1 MGDKK
6 RKFPQKRLVDYVI
19 LVGVRTPTLDST
31 ETPRLLRRFPEKDH
45 DDFPLPPDVVFFCQP
60 EACNTV
66 SKKFS
71 LREANSFIFTLTD
84 KDTNKV
90 RYGVCMN
97 IYRPCSQFHFRDDQ
111 DGIKDGKRKRSRS
124 KNKREICMTL
134 TSICIVS
141 HHSFFATF
149 RECLFVLR
157 KMIDSRVGGERYD
170 KNDNF
175 IPGLHSWSVFTCS
188 EDPKLSPIA
197 TQMDEIET
205 WIQRLLLAPAPVI
218 GRTKVD
224 MELLCPESYPSLTFA
239 YPENTR
245 FPLIDF
251 PVHIPMELLGV
262 ETCLKVLTCILLEQK
277 VVIQSRDYNALTM
290 SVIALTRLLYPL
302 EYMFPIIPLLPT
314 CMANAEQLLLAPT
327 PYVIGVPASFFR
339 YKSKDFQIPGDLWVF
354 DLDSSKMTVPMSAD
368 ELPDLPEEEGQVLI
382 RRLKMALQALSMPPQ
397 TVGNLENAAPDGLL
411 PDNTSG
417 DASIEEHMVF
427 GNDVDSV
434 DVAVRVAIVN
444 FFMSPTVLCGLQ
456 EHTRTLRLFP
466 RPVVALQKGPFLKSR
481 PKPSD
486 FVAALAE
493 SQSVEY
499 FAEWLVS
506 PTNTAYL
513 KINKGIYNPCVI
525 GDKPKWYSEHLETV
539 LYQVYDK
546 ESKLCLEPW
555 IDVDYEPSLI
565 FDEEEATPN
574 NDEDDDSSSCY
585 SSVSDLVQQM
595 ISGDING
602 ATPAAIQVPP
612 FNPVRASSPMPHVQA
627 SFSLPETLTHG
638 LYLGVPQRETGR
650 LRSISDVAASMAGS
664 DSGTAASTDS
674 AAGSLCSSDSYS
686 AHGEETDDF
695 MFSVSNPPSPPT
707 DHRRTT
713 SDTDSERTCT
723 SDVEQSLQSGSSGTA
738 VLTKAESPSAE
749 PMSVMAGFLNSIK
762 KTTISVAKMA
772 RQETEEPLVKEGVT
786 RRITP
791 AGTPQLTGSRMP
803 PAPGDDKNHF
813 PFPGVRQRNGMDK
826 PPTRTS
832 QLSRQTSLE
841 KAIQSDNQQF
851 LKEILRNVMRGDGVG
866 WLTSKRLRRL
876 MTEEPLRLMVASHLY
891 SAPTATDEGEVI
903 EDTRIPRNVYK
914 GMLEILRAVVAGYEA
929 SVVNHGI
936 GGVASAFKFLEII
949 HTNYYGRDIREE
961 TANKR
966 EEDELSI
973 VSTGSLSNLSD
984 QSDTHSAGSSL
995 SSSAQE
1001 LAHAR
1006 RRGYANGESDRDSGH
1021 GGSEIETVMMPSHR
1035 SHDDVSRHN
1044 PVSRANSDITTM
1056 MLNSKKKNWTRDP
1069 RLTRT
1074 LSADHETKQR
1084 IRKEAEQKK
1093 ERSKSPTL
1101 AHMKLSESGS
1111 RRSSMELATS
1121 TALSLP
1127 PPGPLLKKSNLS
1139 RGYRYFNGDLI
1150 PIEGDDTDRSTTG
1163 RRYLFE
1169 GLVRERSPLWDNMDF
1184 WENIF
1189 LDAVAAERD
1198 AVGMDQGPTEML
1210 ERYKSLQPVEQK
1222 RLEEEEDKLLATT
1235 LYNTV
1240 AFMVAL
1246 DVDRDTIRK
1255 KIRRLLGKS
1264 HIGLNQSQLVNDLL
1278 ENLHNLNGND
1288 IDLRPTG
1295 SRQMKKQS
1303 FVVHSGST
1311 MNGDVFFMEVSDDCI
1326 LLRTGAGVIIERWWY
1341 EKMVNI
1347 TYCPKTKVLCLWYRR
1362 GEDTLLS
1369 KFCTKKCK
1377 ALYFCIK
1384 ECMQRAAERLRGP
1397 NTGPQLGGE
1406 FLVEDISSGEE
1417 GKLQVTLEGIGLKF
1431 ATRRVHIDL
1440 CHIRNCSTQKGEF
1453 VLDEFVPFT
1462 QDVIQHRFKSPMCNQ
1477 ICYAVLCLFSYVA
1490 ASRNSDGSNR

>member
-354 DLDSSKMTVPMSAD
+354 DLDSSKVKIPMSAD

-638 LYLGVPQRETGR
+638 F
-650 LRSISDVAASMAGS
+650 
-664 DSGTAASTDS
+664 
-674 AAGSLCSSDSYS
+674 DSYS

-813 PFPGVRQRNGMDK
+813 PFPGMCRE
-826 PPTRTS
+826 
-832 QLSRQTSLE
+832 LSSSLT
-841 KAIQSDNQQF
+841 ILSSNVDNQQF

-973 VSTGSLSNLSD
+973 VSTGSLTSVQMPLQPKRLQIRHDASAPYIPFSPRNLPLPMPTMSSMSD
-984 QSDTHSAGSSL
+984 QLSL
-995 SSSAQE
+995 TS
-1001 LAHAR
+1001 AHAR

-1084 IRKEAEQKK
+1084 IRKC
-1093 ERSKSPTL
+1093 
-1101 AHMKLSESGS
+1101 LSESGS

-1139 RGYRYFNGDLI
+1139 RGYRS
-1150 PIEGDDTDRSTTG
+1150 GDDTDRSTTG

-1240 AFMVAL
+1240 AFMLHWMCNVIVRRTVFGNVGRSWKGYAVAPRMDAVLLFIFFRAL
-1246 DVDRDTIRK
+1246 DDSDVTSAR
-1255 KIRRLLGKS
+1255 
-1264 HIGLNQSQLVNDLL
+1264 HA
-1278 ENLHNLNGND
+1278 
-1288 IDLRPTG
+1288 
-1295 SRQMKKQS
+1295 
-1303 FVVHSGST
+1303 VVVGFGHVMCLMILFNRMT
-1311 MNGDVFFMEVSDDCI
+1311 VSDDCI

-1453 VLDEFVPFT
+1453 VLDEFGKCKTSFSYQLIAFT
-1462 QDVIQHRFKSPMCNQ
+1462 CNQ